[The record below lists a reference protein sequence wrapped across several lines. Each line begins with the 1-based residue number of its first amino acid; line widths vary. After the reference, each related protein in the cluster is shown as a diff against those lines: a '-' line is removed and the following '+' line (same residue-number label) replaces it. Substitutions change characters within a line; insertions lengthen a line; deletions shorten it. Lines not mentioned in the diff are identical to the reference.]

1 MRVNL
6 YSSIKR
12 NIFFS
17 FTKKKKWSVVM
28 FVYKFF
34 LHVEGKWAEIH
45 KSWLPLQGDKKKI
58 NFTAKIIILT

>member
-1 MRVNL
+1 
-6 YSSIKR
+6 
-12 NIFFS
+12 
-17 FTKKKKWSVVM
+17 M

-45 KSWLPLQGDKKKI
+45 KYWLPLQGDKKKI